1 MWKKEQKRVKSVAQ
15 SFMRNAGSVVCILH
29 DGSDVCI
36 LRETLRNRFYSLREG
51 ARRQMAHDIPKTS
64 EMSQTVA
71 NVLKLQSGLDNLG
84 GTKH

>member
-15 SFMRNAGSVVCILH
+15 SFMRNAGSDVCILH

-36 LRETLRNRFYSLREG
+36 LRETLINRFYSLREG